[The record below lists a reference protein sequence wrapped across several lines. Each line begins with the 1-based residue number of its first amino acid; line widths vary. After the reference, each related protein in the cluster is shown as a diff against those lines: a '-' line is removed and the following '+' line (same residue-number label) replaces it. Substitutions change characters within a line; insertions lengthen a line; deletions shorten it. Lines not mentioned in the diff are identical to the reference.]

1 MVTPSLE
8 IEQTRTLVR
17 ELARAYSDIRRANVL
32 RGDSEKQTD
41 ALAILVRDLEGF
53 CSASADLLSA
63 AHWGPANALARL
75 INERAEYVLAAHE
88 DASFAAEF
96 WNRSAALTEE
106 SDRPPRG
113 RSGEA
118 RGFVRRVA
126 ERRAGTEVSDRLLQS
141 LIAKHDWDSFA
152 VHPNAVTAALAF
164 SACDDESGDNALSIA
179 LNVAVATSLAL
190 AFLMLVVEERGPADA
205 DLSSARALLERAA
218 LLIRA

>member
-1 MVTPSLE
+1 MRALRVVLDPPVLE
-8 IEQTRTLVR
+8 QHLRLEQAVELLDGQELVAQPAVER
-17 ELARAYSDIRRANVL
+17 LDVWVLPRRVGLDVA
-32 RGDSEKQTD
+32 
-41 ALAILVRDLEGF
+41 
-53 CSASADLLSA
+53 
-63 AHWGPANALARL
+63 
-75 INERAEYVLAAHE
+75 
-88 DASFAAEF
+88 
-96 WNRSAALTEE
+96 

-152 VHPNAVTAALAF
+152 VHPNAVTAALAL

-179 LNVAVATSLAL
+179 LNVAVATSLAS

-218 LLIRA
+218 LLIRV